1 MSQSDDVQLLSMGEM
16 AARSGVSEGTLRMW
30 EARHNFP
37 VPDRLPSGHRRYSPL
52 DLKRVSAVIQD
63 RERGLSLATAIER
76 ARRLTDEPRP
86 SVYSALRENFAY
98 LQPQVLPKRALVAL
112 SHAIEDESCA
122 RAERPLLFG
131 CFQHERFYREAEPRW
146 RDLARSAEK
155 AIVLADF
162 SRRRN
167 RKGAPLELPIRE
179 TDPLMREW
187 VVVCEGPTFAAC
199 LVGFERPGAERRFET
214 VWSGERAV
222 VREAARTC
230 AALAARTAPEL
241 GAELSKRLSAPLP
254 VAQDELRGVIDLTA
268 RMVRYTTDQ
277 AASRAEA

>member
-1 MSQSDDVQLLSMGEM
+1 MGEVDHAQLLSMGEM

-37 VPDRLPSGHRRYSPL
+37 VPIRLPSGHRRYSLL

-86 SVYSALRENFAY
+86 SVYSALRENFSY
-98 LQPQVLPKRALVAL
+98 LQPQVLPKRALLAL

-131 CFQHERFYREAEPRW
+131 CFQHERFYRQVEPRW
-146 RDLARSAEK
+146 RDLARTAER

-162 SRRRN
+162 PRRRR
-167 RKGAPLELPIRE
+167 RKGTPLELPIRDR
-179 TDPLMREW
+179 DPLTREW
-187 VVVCEGPTFAAC
+187 VVVCEGPTFGAC
-199 LVGFERPGAERRFET
+199 LVGFERPGDERRFET

-230 AALAARTAPEL
+230 AELVARTDPEL
-241 GAELSKRLSAPLP
+241 GTELGEQLGTHLAPT
-254 VAQDELRGVIDLTA
+254 QDELRSVIDLTT
-268 RMVRYTTDQ
+268 RMVRYAVDQ
-277 AASRAEA
+277 AAARAAP

>member
-1 MSQSDDVQLLSMGEM
+1 MGEM

-37 VPDRLPSGHRRYSPL
+37 VPVRLPSGHRRYSQL
-52 DLKRVSAVIQD
+52 DLRRVSAVLQD

-76 ARRLTDEPRP
+76 ARRLGDEPRP
-86 SVYSALRENFAY
+86 SVYSALRENFSY
-98 LQPQVLPKRALVAL
+98 LQPQLMPKRAVLAL

-131 CFQHERFYREAEPRW
+131 CFQHERFYRQVEDRW
-146 RDLARSAEK
+146 RELTRTAER
-155 AIVLADF
+155 AVVLADF
-162 SRRRN
+162 RRRRR
-167 RKGAPLELPIRE
+167 RKGEPLELPIE
-179 TDPLMREW
+179 ASDPLMREW

-199 LVGFERPGAERRFET
+199 LAGFERPGRQRLFET

-230 AALAARTAPEL
+230 AELAARTEPEL
-241 GAELSKRLSAPLP
+241 GAELSERLRAPLSP
-254 VAQDELRGVIDLTA
+254 TQDEVRSVIDLTT
-268 RMVRYTTDQ
+268 RMVRYATDQ
-277 AASRAEA
+277 AVRTAP